1 VIPASTDGKLGKQ
14 IVISLGPVPTL
25 VTERIAPVGTVIE
38 LASAELGDYRGAPE
52 DVVALLVRGHALVDA
67 DMIARLPRLQVIART
82 GVGVDLVDVVA
93 ATKRGIPVAITA
105 HAGTRAVAEG
115 TLAMILHLVK
125 RLGPYTDLVRSNRWS
140 ERESAPPGDLD
151 GATLGI
157 VGLGRIG
164 SRVGEICRELGME
177 ILAHDVYL
185 NANAARGAGVTLVEL
200 PELVSES
207 DVITL
212 HVPLTDESRG
222 MVDYKL
228 LSQSKRGAVLVNSSR
243 GALVDL
249 DAAYAALCDG
259 TLAGLGLDVYEPE
272 PPDVSH
278 PIFNHPNIVL
288 TPHMLGL
295 SLRAGRQTFEEA
307 ADNIKIVLSGGRP
320 PALANPEVYIA

>member
-1 VIPASTDGKLGKQ
+1 MIPASTDGKHANQ
-14 IVISLGPVPTL
+14 IVISLGPVPSL
-25 VTERIAPVGTVIE
+25 VTERIASVGTVIE
-38 LASAELGDYRGAPE
+38 LTSAELGDYRGSPD
-52 DVVALLVRGHALVDA
+52 DVVALLVRGHAPVDA
-67 DMIARLPRLQVIART
+67 DMIARLPSLQVIART
-82 GVGVDLVDVVA
+82 GVGVDLVDVAA
-93 ATKRGIPVAITA
+93 ATARGIPVAITA

-115 TLAMILHLVK
+115 AFAMILHLVK
-125 RLGPYTDLVRSNRWS
+125 RLGPYTELVRSNRWS
-140 ERESAPPGDLD
+140 ERESTPPGDLD

-164 SRVGEICRELGME
+164 SCVGEIGRQLGME
-177 ILAHDVYL
+177 IVAYDMYL
-185 NANAARGAGVTLVEL
+185 DPNAVRGAGIALVEL
-200 PELVSES
+200 PDLVSES

-212 HVPLTDESRG
+212 HVPLTDETRG

-228 LSQSKRGAVLVNSSR
+228 LSQCKRGAIFVNSSR

-249 DAAYAALCDG
+249 DSAYAALCDG

-320 PALANPEVYIA
+320 PAVANPEVYIT